1 MDLKN
6 LILREL
12 SEGITEKELA
22 SAVRVPLRTLVSVLA
37 GKHPKDL
44 AVWERFARYFRMEP
58 DFLRTGESA
67 YARSA
72 VTRPGDAYRSP
83 AGSTRTIAFTRKR
96 CSKFE
101 GVTKERTMRPQILG
115 LFVVLVVWCLSGL
128 SIGDAAASS
137 EQAHSHLIPGD
148 RIVLGTVVDIRS
160 DQAKI
165 VMSEG
170 QPRYVPVNVRKDKGL
185 PQLHIGDLVE
195 ITINDQNL
203 LVDVHKAGE
212 SSHHLVVRGQIAEPM
227 PTGHDQAVIRTTDG
241 KEEIH
246 LIRPVA
252 KSKVASIPV
261 GADAI
266 FLIDELDKIVDV
278 TLGTVESVHR
288 AAVLGQQKSPL
299 KGNLGQV
306 GGVILKPLH
315 DNTIVIRT
323 EDGNEHSYKVR
334 ARIQSRLRTLS
345 AGDAAVL
352 LVDEENLVMDAGF

>member
-12 SEGITEKELA
+12 SEGLTEKELA

-37 GKHPKDL
+37 GKNPKDL

-72 VTRPGDAYRSP
+72 VTRPGDAYRSDSIRKVP
-83 AGSTRTIAFTRKR
+83 LNRT
-96 CSKFE
+96 FE
-101 GVTKERTMRPQILG
+101 GVTKERTMRRQILG
-115 LFVVLVVWCLSGL
+115 FFVVLVVWCLSGIP
-128 SIGDAAASS
+128 IGDAAARS

-148 RIVLGTVVDIRS
+148 RILLGTVVDIRS

-165 VMSEG
+165 AMSEG
-170 QPRYVPVNVRKDKGL
+170 QPRYVPVNVRKDKRL
-185 PQLHIGDLVE
+185 PELRIGDLVE

-212 SSHHLVVRGQIAEPM
+212 SSQHSVVRGQVAEPM
-227 PTGHDQAVIRTTDG
+227 PTGHDQAVIRTQDG

-261 GADAI
+261 GADAM

-288 AAVLGQQKSPL
+288 AAELGQQKSPL

-306 GGVILKPLH
+306 GGVILKPLK

-323 EDGNEHSYKVR
+323 EDGKEHSYEVR
-334 ARIQSRLRTLS
+334 GRIQPRLRTLS

-352 LVDEENLVMDAGF
+352 LVDEKNLVMDAGF

>member
-12 SEGITEKELA
+12 SEGLTEKELA
-22 SAVRVPLRTLVSVLA
+22 AAVRVPQRTVMNVLA
-37 GKHPKDL
+37 GKDPKEV
-44 AVWERFARYFRMEP
+44 AVWGRFARYFRMDA
-58 DFLRTGESA
+58 DFIRTGEST
-67 YARSA
+67 YAQRAITQSGDAKRSA
-72 VTRPGDAYRSP
+72 DMRKVRTFHSQSGRSK
-83 AGSTRTIAFTRKR
+83 AGKGAD
-96 CSKFE
+96 
-101 GVTKERTMRPQILG
+101 MRRQILG
-115 LFVVLVVWCLSGL
+115 LFVVLVVWCIS
-128 SIGDAAASS
+128 SIFIGDAMAGY
-137 EQAHSHLIPGD
+137 EQAHSHFIPGD
-148 RIVLGTVVDIRS
+148 RTLLGTVVDIRS

-165 VMSEG
+165 AMSEG
-170 QPRYVPVNVRKDKGL
+170 QPRYVPVNVRKDKRL
-185 PQLHIGDLVE
+185 PDLRIGDLVE

-212 SSHHLVVRGQIAEPM
+212 SSHHIVVRGQVAEPL
-227 PTGHDQAVIRTTDG
+227 PTGHDQAVIRTPDG

-261 GADAI
+261 GADAM

-288 AAVLGQQKSPL
+288 AAQLGQQKSPL

-306 GGVILKPLH
+306 DGVILKPLK

-323 EDGNEHSYKVR
+323 EDGKELSYQVR
-334 ARIQSRLRTLS
+334 GHIQPRLRTLS

-352 LVDEENLVMDAGF
+352 LVDQENVVMDAGF